1 MLDSAFVSLAF
12 VVIAVIFVMW
22 FLASA
27 IKMVSQG
34 YEYTVESFGK
44 YTKTLQ
50 PGLHLLIPFVEK
62 VSAKVNKMEQVLDI
76 PSQDI
81 ISKDNAMVR
90 VDGVVFYQVMDAEIS
105 HVPRSQSQSC
115 D

>member
-1 MLDSAFVSLAF
+1 
-12 VVIAVIFVMW
+12 MW

-50 PGLHLLIPFVEK
+50 PGLHLLIPFVEN
-62 VSAKVNKMEQVLDI
+62 AKVNKMEQ
-76 PSQDI
+76 
-81 ISKDNAMVR
+81 A
-90 VDGVVFYQVMDAEIS
+90 
-105 HVPRSQSQSC
+105 
-115 D
+115 